1 MHVTSNQQYI
11 LTSVMGKTHI
21 RRPIIDI
28 WDKEEEIEYMYD
40 WLSDRYRIYNCHNDK
55 RGREREK
62 ERERNKMRTHMC
74 YRKLK

>member
-1 MHVTSNQQYI
+1 MYVTANQQCI
-11 LTSVMGKTHI
+11 LTSVMGKTYI

-55 RGREREK
+55 RGRERERG
-62 ERERNKMRTHMC
+62 REMRCGHIC
-74 YRKLK
+74 AIEN

>member
-1 MHVTSNQQYI
+1 MYVTANQQYI

-40 WLSDRYRIYNCHNDK
+40 WLSDRYRIYNWHNDK
-55 RGREREK
+55 RGEREGEREK
-62 ERERNKMRTHMC
+62 NKMRTHMC